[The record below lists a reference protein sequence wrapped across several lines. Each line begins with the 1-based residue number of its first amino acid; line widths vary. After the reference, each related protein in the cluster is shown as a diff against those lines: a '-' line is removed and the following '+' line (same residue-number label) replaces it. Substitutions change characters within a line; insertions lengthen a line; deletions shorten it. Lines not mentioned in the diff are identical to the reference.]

1 MTDWRRSAA
10 YRIAFIY
17 TGALAVAVAL
27 LGALVYFA
35 ADRAFRGQQ
44 DLALAE
50 AKAALVQDYRRQG
63 LAGVAETIRHRGAT
77 NGVVTFGY
85 ALFDANGRRLAG
97 DFDLKLPRSGYS
109 NVRFRD
115 PVEGVDSAR
124 VLTSALDRDHI
135 LVVGIDSQALERID
149 RVILSLFAG
158 AFVLVLLIGA
168 AGAVLLGGYLRRRL
182 ERISGAARA
191 IMAGDMRRRVPV
203 SARGDEFD
211 QLGRVLNLMLDRI
224 AGLLDNLR
232 QVSADVAHDLRTPLA
247 RLRGGLEAALAQGDQ
262 AAREAA
268 IAQAV
273 RQSDALLALFGG
285 ILRIVDVDTGDVR
298 QGFAPVDLSEL
309 AEDLIDSYA
318 PAIADGGRHLRCDIA
333 TGICVAG
340 DRELIAQALANLL
353 DNAQAH
359 TPPGTMIRLP
369 LRADGGFARLAGED
383 DGPGVPADDRA
394 RIVERFVRLDRS
406 RSAAGHGLGL
416 NLVDAIARA
425 HGGGLAIEDALPG
438 LRAVLRFPL
447 NPG

>member
-17 TGALAVAVAL
+17 SGALALAVAL
-27 LGALVYFA
+27 LGGLVYFA
-35 ADRAFRGQQ
+35 ADRAFRAQQ

-50 AKAALVQDYRRQG
+50 ATAALVQDYRGQG
-63 LAGVAETIRHRGAT
+63 IAPLAETIRRRSAT

-97 DFDLKLPRSGYS
+97 DFELSLPQPGFS
-109 NVRFRD
+109 NVTFRD
-115 PVEGVDSAR
+115 PVEGLDSAR
-124 VLTSALDRDHI
+124 VLTTALDRDHI

-149 RVILSLFAG
+149 GVILYLFAG
-158 AFVLVLLIGA
+158 AFALVLLVGLT
-168 AGAVLLGGYLRRRL
+168 GAVLLGGYLRRRL
-182 ERISGAARA
+182 ERISGTAQA

-211 QLGRVLNLMLDRI
+211 QLGQVLNLMLGRI

-247 RLRGGLEAALAQGDQ
+247 RLRGGLEAGLAQNDP
-262 AAREAA
+262 AARETA
-268 IAQAV
+268 IRQAV
-273 RQSDALLALFGG
+273 QQSDALLALFGG
-285 ILRIVDVDTGDVR
+285 ILRIVDVDTGDIR
-298 QGFAPVDLSEL
+298 QGFAPVDLSGL

-318 PAIADGGRHLRCDIA
+318 PAIADKGRHLSCEIA
-333 TGICVAG
+333 ANVSVAG
-340 DRELIAQALANLL
+340 DRELIAQAVANLL

-359 TPPGTMIRLP
+359 TPAGTTIRLT
-369 LRADGGFARLAGED
+369 LRADGGAARLAVED

-406 RSAAGHGLGL
+406 RSASGHGLGL

-425 HGGGLAIEDALPG
+425 HGGVLAIEDAAPG

-447 NPG
+447 AVI